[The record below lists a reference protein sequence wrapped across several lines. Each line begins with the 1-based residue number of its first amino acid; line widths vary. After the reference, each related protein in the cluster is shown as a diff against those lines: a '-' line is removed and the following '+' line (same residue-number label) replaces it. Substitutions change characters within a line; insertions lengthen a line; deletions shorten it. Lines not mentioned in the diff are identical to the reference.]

1 MDFALKSFQIY
12 TDLSLAAHIANVS
25 GFSLVIAHA
34 VIPILQRGK
43 TFPPT
48 SLPPPITLTWKVDIK
63 LMSKACVHA
72 TFIIYRG
79 TWFSP
84 L

>member
-12 TDLSLAAHIANVS
+12 TNLSLVVHIANVS
-25 GFSLVIAHA
+25 GFSFVIAHA

-48 SLPPPITLTWKVDIK
+48 PP
-63 LMSKACVHA
+63 
-72 TFIIYRG
+72 
-79 TWFSP
+79 
-84 L
+84 